1 MFSKKFLTG
10 EAIYELNKIVEIEQ
24 KINRDNLIYRLG
36 DKKKDKRYDFQKFK
50 TIRSFGIEICN
61 DELALEDPLEEQVE
75 IKNEIDKFKESMK
88 QKALDKQ
95 EKKSLTF
102 KNANRFLI
110 RRQNVLNG
118 SESRIFSIKKQ
129 T

>member
-1 MFSKKFLTG
+1 MFSKKFITG

-24 KINRDNLIYRLG
+24 NINRDNLIYKLG
-36 DKKKDKRYDFQKFK
+36 DKKKDKTYDFQKFK
-50 TIRSFGIEICN
+50 KIRSFGIEICN
-61 DELALEDPLEEQVE
+61 DELALEDPLEEQVA

-118 SESRIFSIKKQ
+118 SESRILSIKTQ
-129 T
+129 I

>member
-1 MFSKKFLTG
+1 
-10 EAIYELNKIVEIEQ
+10 
-24 KINRDNLIYRLG
+24 
-36 DKKKDKRYDFQKFK
+36 
-50 TIRSFGIEICN
+50 
-61 DELALEDPLEEQVE
+61 
-75 IKNEIDKFKESMK
+75 MK

-118 SESRIFSIKKQ
+118 SESRILSIKTQ
-129 T
+129 I